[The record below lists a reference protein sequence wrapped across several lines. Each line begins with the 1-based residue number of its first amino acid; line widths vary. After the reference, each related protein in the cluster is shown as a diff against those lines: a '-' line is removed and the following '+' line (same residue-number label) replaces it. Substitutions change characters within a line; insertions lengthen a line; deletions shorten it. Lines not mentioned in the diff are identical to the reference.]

1 MNGRFSGCDHPRLR
15 RKRTDARTHTAQGIQ
30 DTGIW
35 GWKSTRAQVFTSGLD
50 HRGHGGRGGSN
61 SGCCRTVL
69 EWRWASVLQARSDRV
84 DFWLGK
90 ALAACYGVNLAG
102 ARFWGV
108 GLLGCWS
115 RPVVVPLPWPREK
128 PGPLNTAS
136 HLTVRRGCEGRGSG
150 VQPKAP
156 RGGPIGARR
165 VVLGALAR
173 HTIERQPGAG
183 SRKPGAERQEPGAG
197 SR

>member
-1 MNGRFSGCDHPRLR
+1 MSWRRIVEVPGRERQIFRMRPSPAAAQTHR
-15 RKRTDARTHTAQGIQ
+15 REDAHCAR
-30 DTGIW
+30 
-35 GWKSTRAQVFTSGLD
+35 
-50 HRGHGGRGGSN
+50 N
-61 SGCCRTVL
+61 SGYGNLGVEVNQGTGLYKWFEREGSVL